1 MRNTNKKGFT
11 IVELVIV
18 IAVIAILAAVMIPT
32 IASLVNKANQS
43 ADEQAVTGMNK
54 ILVAAQEA
62 PANVDEVVALL
73 IANDYKGDLS
83 TYFGSNQLAWVKSE
97 NVIVLVENDV
107 IVYPKNYAGKDLAY
121 EVINPMATSAD
132 DLAELTAGKEVF
144 VGGDIAVED
153 GLSLESAGEYK
164 VNLNNNTLASSDY
177 VGSWVADGKLVVS
190 NGVIDA
196 TTSSQTIAVYAAGNG
211 EVELNNVQIYAN
223 SGVNPVQCYGGKIVL
238 NNVIATQYGSAE
250 TAWYNSA
257 IQVANHITQNASGTW
272 YFDGGY
278 SEVVVD
284 GGVYTAK
291 RAIQMSAPGGTIV
304 INDGTFTGTEAVIN
318 ADYNQTYASQGA
330 TYSIVINGG
339 TFNGAVKINNANI
352 SCVINGGTFTVNPET
367 IANVT
372 VTGAIRDNGN
382 GTWTVYTR

>member
-83 TYFGSNQLAWVKSE
+83 AYFAGYSLAWVKSE

-153 GLSLESAGEYK
+153 GLSLESAGEY
-164 VNLNNNTLASSDY
+164 N
-177 VGSWVADGKLVVS
+177 
-190 NGVIDA
+190 
-196 TTSSQTIAVYAAGNG
+196 
-211 EVELNNVQIYAN
+211 
-223 SGVNPVQCYGGKIVL
+223 
-238 NNVIATQYGSAE
+238 
-250 TAWYNSA
+250 
-257 IQVANHITQNASGTW
+257 
-272 YFDGGY
+272 
-278 SEVVVD
+278 
-284 GGVYTAK
+284 
-291 RAIQMSAPGGTIV
+291 
-304 INDGTFTGTEAVIN
+304 
-318 ADYNQTYASQGA
+318 
-330 TYSIVINGG
+330 
-339 TFNGAVKINNANI
+339 
-352 SCVINGGTFTVNPET
+352 
-367 IANVT
+367 
-372 VTGAIRDNGN
+372 
-382 GTWTVYTR
+382 